1 MSSTEPTEKKL
12 KLLYTLFCDDVRLEV
27 GNKLSFMGIFQN
39 IIVQQLPVSVF
50 KMAIVNHW
58 QGQGSYLSEVR
69 ILTPDRQQAVVVS
82 QPTPFEIASGGYA
95 DNISFFVNVTFPV
108 SGRYVVQTLIDST
121 LFEERMLFVSDVG
134 DAELVG
140 TSEAIN

>member
-1 MSSTEPTEKKL
+1 
-12 KLLYTLFCDDVRLEV
+12 
-27 GNKLSFMGIFQN
+27 
-39 IIVQQLPVSVF
+39 
-50 KMAIVNHW
+50 MAIVNHW

-108 SGRYVVQTLIDST
+108 SGRYVVQTLIDSN

-134 DAELVG
+134 EAELVG
-140 TSEAIN
+140 ASEAVN

>member
-1 MSSTEPTEKKL
+1 MSSTEPKNL

-108 SGRYVVQTLIDST
+108 SGRYVVQTLIDSN
-121 LFEERMLFVSDVG
+121 LFEEQMLFVSDVG
-134 DAELVG
+134 EAELVG
-140 TSEAIN
+140 ASEAVN